1 MKLSIKKISAL
12 PVGKTIRDSANLYF
26 KKTKPDGGKWCF
38 RYQKDGRNR
47 EMGLGP
53 YPVISIEYA
62 RKQAHQNQILLYE
75 GEDPLA
81 LKQKSA
87 QDKPQR
93 LSHLFSEAAR
103 AFIERN
109 CDEWTSA
116 VHSKNWASSME
127 RLVYPILDQK
137 PLADLNT
144 GDVLR
149 VIEPLWRDKRS
160 TARKLQGR
168 IKMVFAAAIAAKQ
181 YKGENPAK
189 WEDHLSHYF
198 ASKRNG
204 FEPTPHRWLTISK
217 APKFYNDLCGIE
229 TASSA
234 ALRFTMLTAAR
245 TSEVRLATPAEFDL
259 NKMLWQVPAHRM
271 KARIPHNVALS
282 EQAACLIEGY
292 LSSDNLP
299 FVFYSKN
306 PEKPL
311 SNMAMLSLLNKQLKE
326 YDTTVHGLRSTFR
339 TWAGEQGVYDSL
351 IIEFALA
358 HQLKNPV
365 ERSYMH
371 SDLLTPRRKLMQDW
385 ADFIAP
391 RD

>member
-1 MKLSIKKISAL
+1 
-12 PVGKTIRDSANLYF
+12 
-26 KKTKPDGGKWCF
+26 
-38 RYQKDGRNR
+38 
-47 EMGLGP
+47 
-53 YPVISIEYA
+53 
-62 RKQAHQNQILLYE
+62 
-75 GEDPLA
+75 
-81 LKQKSA
+81 
-87 QDKPQR
+87 
-93 LSHLFSEAAR
+93 
-103 AFIERN
+103 
-109 CDEWTSA
+109 
-116 VHSKNWASSME
+116 
-127 RLVYPILDQK
+127 
-137 PLADLNT
+137 
-144 GDVLR
+144 
-149 VIEPLWRDKRS
+149 
-160 TARKLQGR
+160 
-168 IKMVFAAAIAAKQ
+168 MVFAAAIAAKQ

-198 ASKRNG
+198 ASKRRR

-217 APKFYNDLCGIE
+217 APTFYHDLCGIE

-259 NKMLWQVPAHRM
+259 SKMLRQVPAHCM

-299 FVFYSKN
+299 FISYSKN
-306 PEKPL
+306 PEKSLP
-311 SNMAMLSLLNKQLKE
+311 NKIMISLLYKILKG
-326 YDTTVHGLRSTFR
+326 YNTTVHGLRSTFR
-339 TWAGEQGVYDSL
+339 TWAGKQGICDSL

-371 SDLLTPRRKLMQDW
+371 SDLHTPRRKIMEDW

-391 RD
+391 RH